1 MPNYFPECLDGEE
14 QTGGM
19 GAQGVLMC
27 ILYSVS
33 HGGGGGGGGLKG
45 VCFFIIS

>member
-27 ILYSVS
+27 MLYSVS
-33 HGGGGGGGGLKG
+33 HGGGGLKG